1 MLKIKA
7 TGGTVSSKGSKRRD
21 RIQRVVEE
29 QGAVSVGALA
39 EMLDVSM
46 QTIRRDLDVLCD
58 GDVLRRTHGRIELS
72 PDRLNSPLEERKG
85 TNRAGKRSIA
95 ELVATLIPDGS
106 TLFLSIGSTPLAV
119 AKALAHRQELTV
131 ITNNLGAAM
140 ALSDE
145 VSNRIL
151 LPGGELRLPDRDFI
165 GEESVDFFTRF
176 RAEYAVFGVAGVAA
190 DGGLLDFHPAEV
202 RSRIQMQRNAQTAI
216 LVLDQSKFGRIA
228 AAHGGNISDA
238 DRVVI
243 DRPPTGKY
251 QGLLDPLEDRVTYSE
266 ALDVI

>member
-1 MLKIKA
+1 MA
-7 TGGTVSSKGSKRRD
+7 SKGNKRRD
-21 RIQRVVEE
+21 RIQQVVQE

-58 GDVLRRTHGRIELS
+58 GDILRRSHGRIELS
-72 PDRLNSPLEERKG
+72 PDRLNAPFDERAG

-95 ELVATLIPDGS
+95 ELVATMIPDGS
-106 TLFLSIGSTPLAV
+106 TVFLSIGSTPLAV
-119 AKALAHRQELTV
+119 AKALVRHQELTV

-165 GEESVDFFTRF
+165 GEETVEFFTRF

-202 RSRIQMQRNAQTAI
+202 RVRMQMQRNAQTAI

-228 AAHGGNISDA
+228 AAHGGNITEPE
-238 DRVVI
+238 RVVI
-243 DRPPTGKY
+243 DRPPTGRY
-251 QGLLDPLEDRVTYSE
+251 EGILDPLEDRVIYSE
-266 ALDVI
+266 ALHVS